1 MSLFSIIETQQQE
14 NLTPQQKIRV
24 SVSELSHN
32 CLSFTRFYLLAAEK
46 LPHPHPPHFDSFC
59 SKIVC
64 SVFFVFFTLS
74 LQKVNLTNE
83 TKRCDHS
90 NESSR

>member
-32 CLSFTRFYLLAAEK
+32 CLSFTEFYLLVAEK
-46 LPHPHPPHFDSFC
+46 LPHPPPPTPTPH
-59 SKIVC
+59 ILTA
-64 SVFFVFFTLS
+64 SVFLFNFFSTLS
-74 LQKVNLTNE
+74 LQKVNLTEVPNE
-83 TKRCDHS
+83 TKKLV
-90 NESSR
+90 